1 MTRWLVRLLNPLVWR
16 RPGHAARKLHGF
28 ALAEHGSLLD
38 LRLAARLTSSPSRA
52 AAYLR
57 HADDEA
63 RHAQMFG
70 KRAAQLAR
78 EAELAPPGPVAA
90 DCEQLFANL
99 GELDFL
105 AFVHRGEARAIVQFR
120 GYIEYFERTG
130 RERDASLFATI
141 LVDETRHADYT
152 RALLLELAGDEAAA
166 RRALRR
172 VARWEAWRSWLR
184 AGRFLA
190 ERVYWVAMLLVY
202 VLAAPLSLLV
212 RLARP
217 LPRGWL
223 GEPPTAQV
231 EITPAA
237 KPAALPAAVRR
248 SEP

>member
-1 MTRWLVRLLNPLVWR
+1 MMKGLLVRVLNPLVWR

-38 LRLAARLTSSPSRA
+38 LRLAARLTSSPTRA

-78 EAELAPPGPVAA
+78 EAGLAPPGPAQA

-105 AFVHRGEARAIVQFR
+105 AFVHRGEARAIVQFHS
-120 GYIEYFERTG
+120 YIRYFEATG
-130 RERDASLFATI
+130 RERDASLFTTI
-141 LVDETRHADYT
+141 IADETRHADYT
-152 RALLLELAGDEAAA
+152 KALLFELAGDPAVA

-172 VARWEAWRSWLR
+172 VTRWEAGRSWLR
-184 AGRFLA
+184 AGRYLS
-190 ERVYWVAMLLVY
+190 ERVYVLAMLLVY
-202 VLAAPLSLLV
+202 VLAAPLALLV
-212 RLARP
+212 RRVRP
-217 LPRGWL
+217 VPRGWIAEAAPAP
-223 GEPPTAQV
+223 EPELPAIPTA
-231 EITPAA
+231 I
-237 KPAALPAAVRR
+237 RR